1 MTAQRFVISAAH
13 CYCSKIIPEMKCIFN
28 DARRGP
34 ELESGHYTWVNST
47 QETRIDY
54 DPSEFVSVVTPGYY
68 SDYR

>member
-1 MTAQRFVISAAH
+1 
-13 CYCSKIIPEMKCIFN
+13 MKCIFN

-68 SDYR
+68 SDYRYLYSSIVAKYLS